1 MKLVAALRE
10 AISTDLSDAEER
22 QVHRAAGA
30 FPSTIKDGTC
40 CLLPDDMALDHH
52 CY

>member
-22 QVHRAAGA
+22 QVCRAAGA
-30 FPSTIKDGTC
+30 FLSTIKMKRVVCRT
-40 CLLPDDMALDHH
+40 DDMTLDPH
-52 CY
+52 C

>member
-22 QVHRAAGA
+22 QVRRAAGA
-30 FPSTIKDGTC
+30 FPSTVKMKRVAC
-40 CLLPDDMALDHH
+40 CQMI
-52 CY
+52 